1 MAESRNRTGSGI
13 IDESSGESPFLG
25 DSPDFDNSVSG
36 AVKEDWED
44 DALGDEDDDT
54 PLDFASISDKVEY
67 ALWPSGKYPGRFV
80 EGELGSSQAGNRMI
94 TWQIKAYSPDD
105 PKPKTLFHYSVL
117 TPENLPRL
125 KRLISRV
132 APEHKNS
139 KLSPRRI
146 IEILT
151 GRDCTLRVGN
161 KEYDNTKFNRIRDIL
176 PVEENADSFL
186 S

>member
-1 MAESRNRTGSGI
+1 MAESRNRTATAS
-13 IDESSGESPFLG
+13 DVDTDSPFLG
-25 DSPDFDNSVSG
+25 DSPDFDNSVAG
-36 AVKEDWED
+36 AVKEDWD
-44 DALGDEDDDT
+44 DDTDALGGDDEE
-54 PLDFASISDKVEY
+54 LDFASISDKVEY

-151 GRDCTLRVGN
+151 GRDCTLRIGN